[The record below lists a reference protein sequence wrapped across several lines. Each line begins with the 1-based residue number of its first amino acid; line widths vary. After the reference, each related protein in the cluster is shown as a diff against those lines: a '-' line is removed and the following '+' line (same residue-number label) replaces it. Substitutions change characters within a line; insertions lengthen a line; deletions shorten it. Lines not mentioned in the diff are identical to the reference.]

1 MLQSSSHRNHKQDR
15 PPLPSSNSNRNPEAA
30 CVSFL
35 FSPSCHTWKRS
46 VAPARSPCPNFYCP
60 ILAVTSTW
68 RCFVTRHPGSRK
80 VKRRR
85 WFVLLGEEWT
95 PSRGGEDLVRLTF
108 WRPPDP
114 PAHKS
119 CCLSQK
125 RPATQVSSCCNKL
138 LLTQDYGSFQIPP
151 REQGNKHSLPG
162 LSPSCFSR
170 G

>member
-1 MLQSSSHRNHKQDR
+1 MQDR
-15 PPLPSSNSNRNPEAA
+15 PPLPSSNSTWNPEAA

-35 FSPSCHTWKRS
+35 FFLPLLSHLKEVGGSSKVSLSEFLLSDSSCDTHVEMLRNAT
-46 VAPARSPCPNFYCP
+46 
-60 ILAVTSTW
+60 L
-68 RCFVTRHPGSRK
+68 RK
-80 VKRRR
+80 PKGQATALVP
-85 WFVLLGEEWT
+85 FAGGGT
-95 PSRGGEDLVRLTF
+95 NPQAGGEDLVRLTF

-162 LSPSCFSR
+162 LSPSCFSCW
-170 G
+170 

>member
-1 MLQSSSHRNHKQDR
+1 MSHVKEVSGSSKVSLSKFLLSSSSCDMHGEMLRKATPRKPKGQAAARVNFAR
-15 PPLPSSNSNRNPEAA
+15 GRTSPE
-30 CVSFL
+30 
-35 FSPSCHTWKRS
+35 P
-46 VAPARSPCPNFYCP
+46 
-60 ILAVTSTW
+60 
-68 RCFVTRHPGSRK
+68 
-80 VKRRR
+80 
-85 WFVLLGEEWT
+85 
-95 PSRGGEDLVRLTF
+95 GEDLVRLTF
-108 WRPPDP
+108 GRPPDP

-162 LSPSCFSR
+162 PAPVVSPAGNPCLSLLLLGAFLWAGSARPLGPTLLSDA